1 MNAPLT
7 LKDFET
13 DQEVRWCPGC
23 GDYAIL
29 KAVQK
34 TMADIGAVPSKTAF
48 VSGIGCSSRF
58 PYYMATYG
66 FHTIH
71 GRAPAFATGLKL
83 AQPETDV
90 WLVTGDGDGLSIGGN
105 HLLHVIRRNVNMQI
119 MLFNNEIYGLTKGQY
134 SPTSRVGTRSPS
146 SPKGSVDQPL
156 NPCAFALGAGAK
168 FIARG
173 VDTAT
178 KPLIETLKAAHAFDG
193 ASFVEIFQNCIVYN
207 ADVFS
212 GFTEKKVADE
222 NQIHVEYGKPL
233 LFAGGS
239 KGIRFNPQSFGLEIV
254 QVGDGGVA
262 QQDVLVHDE
271 TNKTLAHLLVE
282 MKHPAFPMAM
292 GVIYREHGSQS
303 FDKAFWAHHT
313 TNGKRTGKVAAALR
327 RGHVWTKKAS

>member
-222 NQIHVEYGKPL
+222 NQIHVEHGKPL